1 MRNMLDRI
9 YDRRRRLGHRD
20 DEDVPGLNERIEREL
35 VRDDEDKIV
44 RGHEDGRRSATT
56 GY

>member
-9 YDRRRRLGHRD
+9 YERRRRMGHRD
-20 DEDVPGLNERIEREL
+20 NEDVPGLNERIERDL
-35 VRDDEDKIV
+35 VREDESAVV
-44 RGHEDGRRSATT
+44 RQHGDGRRSDIT

>member
-9 YDRRRRLGHRD
+9 YERRRRMGHRD
-20 DEDVPGLNERIEREL
+20 DEDIPGLNERIEREF
-35 VRDDEDKIV
+35 VREDEAVVV
-44 RGHEDGRRSATT
+44 RQYDDGRRSPTT